1 MILNIFKLEAPREK
15 GNCGSKMAGKNIFD
29 FVCFSGREM
38 VVVPPQSQSRR
49 FSRFLS
55 LGAGLVF
62 GSHSRY
68 LLTQE
73 NRKTDK
79 GFSTSTL
86 PRHTHTLYVL
96 LFPFSLHFCIK
107 EGGE

>member
-15 GNCGSKMAGKNIFD
+15 GKCGSKMAGKDIFD
-29 FVCFSGREM
+29 LCFSGREM
-38 VVVPPQSQSRR
+38 VVVLNLNNQDA
-49 FSRFLS
+49 S
-55 LGAGLVF
+55 LAFCLWLDCCLVL
-62 GSHSRY
+62 SRY

-86 PRHTHTLYVL
+86 PRHTHTLYPYSCFL
-96 LFPFSLHFCIK
+96 SLSIFA
-107 EGGE
+107 

>member
-1 MILNIFKLEAPREK
+1 DDFKYLQTRGPERE
-15 GNCGSKMAGKNIFD
+15 MEMWRKNGQKWRENTFLIC
-29 FVCFSGREM
+29 VCFSGRKM
-38 VVVPPQSQSRR
+38 VVPQSQSRR
-49 FSRFLS
+49 FSCFLS
-55 LGAGLVF
+55 LAGLTVVWF
-62 GSHSRY
+62 SRY

-79 GFSTSTL
+79 GFSTL
-86 PRHTHTLYVL
+86 PRHTHTLYIL

>member
-1 MILNIFKLEAPREK
+1 VAQKW
-15 GNCGSKMAGKNIFD
+15 SKMAGKNIFD
-29 FVCFSGREM
+29 LYVFLVAKWLLFSI
-38 VVVPPQSQSRR
+38 SIKTL
-49 FSRFLS
+49 LS
-55 LGAGLVF
+55 LFVSGWTCCLVL
-62 GSHSRY
+62 SRY

>member
-1 MILNIFKLEAPREK
+1 MKMWLKNGQKWREK
-15 GNCGSKMAGKNIFD
+15 TFLICMFFWSQNGCSSISIKTLLLL
-29 FVCFSGREM
+29 FVSGWT
-38 VVVPPQSQSRR
+38 VVW
-49 FSRFLS
+49 F
-55 LGAGLVF
+55 
-62 GSHSRY
+62 SRY

-79 GFSTSTL
+79 GFSTL
-86 PRHTHTLYVL
+86 PRHTHTLYIL